1 MNPHK
6 IDSTEPT
13 SQGNPGSIPP
23 SPPPQDVEGFKAA
36 LSGVAG
42 TTDDIQVEHQHDHE
56 VLPEHRSRKG
66 EQQNTDLDRESSA
79 LHRNLKMAAAT
90 EPRQQETTPDRHP
103 NHAGGAPSKRRSRFG
118 PHREREGSMEPLAQL
133 IAALRARQ
141 SKPVTELN
149 IVPRAPN
156 PLRLSLQITGDADNF
171 VVKART
177 TLPDDR
183 RDEVRQSLHVLER
196 MLTERLPA
204 GMRITVTLLA

>member
-6 IDSTEPT
+6 IESNGPT
-13 SQGNPGSIPP
+13 QCNPASGPP
-23 SPPPQDVEGFKAA
+23 APPPQDVEGFRAA

-42 TTDDIQVEHQHDHE
+42 TIDDIQVEHQHDHE
-56 VLPEHRSRKG
+56 VLPEHRAPKG
-66 EQQNTDLDRESSA
+66 EQQDTDLNRENPA
-79 LHRNLKMAAAT
+79 LHRDRKMTAAA
-90 EPRQQETTPDRHP
+90 ERRQQESTPDRHS
-103 NHAGGAPSKRRSRFG
+103 NHAGGAPRKQRSRFG
-118 PHREREGSMEPLAQL
+118 PHSEREDSMEPLAQL
-133 IAALRARQ
+133 IAALRSRQ